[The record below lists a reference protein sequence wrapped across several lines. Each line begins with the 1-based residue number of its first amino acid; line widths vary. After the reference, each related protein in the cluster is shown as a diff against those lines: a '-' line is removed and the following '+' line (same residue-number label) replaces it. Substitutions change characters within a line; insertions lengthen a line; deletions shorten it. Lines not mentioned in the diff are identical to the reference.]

1 MSVSEAAK
9 RPEHRGRSLG
19 LWLAFIVLIGAG
31 IGIAWLG
38 ARPLQG
44 VTTESGLRIRTIE
57 EGSGPFVQSVDGV
70 LVEYEGRLADG
81 TIFDDSARHGGPQP
95 MIAGQVI
102 PGFAEALTMMQK
114 GGRYKIHIPGKLAYG
129 ENPPPG
135 SPFGPNADLDFD
147 VHIVQIVPNAAL
159 MTGGPPIPGEIPP
172 QGQPQS
178 RIPESEVGQAPT
190 P

>member
-1 MSVSEAAK
+1 MSVSETAK
-9 RPEHRGRSLG
+9 RPGSRGRSLRIWIALLALIAVAIG
-19 LWLAFIVLIGAG
+19 LAWAG
-31 IGIAWLG
+31 TN
-38 ARPLQG
+38 PLRG
-44 VTTESGLRIRTIE
+44 ETSDSGLRIRTVQ

-81 TIFDDSARHGGPQP
+81 TVFDASDRHGGPQP

-102 PGFAEALTMMQK
+102 PGFAEALTKMQK
-114 GGRYKIHIPGKLAYG
+114 GGKYKIHIPGKLAYG

-159 MTGGPPIPGEIPP
+159 MSGGGEAPG
-172 QGQPQS
+172 GAQPQ
-178 RIPESEVGQAPT
+178 QAPQ
-190 P
+190 PEQVPSP